1 MDSSAAAIKI
11 SEIFAS
17 IQGEGPSLGEPAL
30 FVRLALCNLRC
41 EWCDTRYTWDFA
53 RYDYDTEVREL
64 PVAEVASRILSSSPR
79 RLILT
84 GGEPL
89 VQTAAL
95 EALLAAL
102 PAELAVEV
110 ETNGTLAPS
119 AALARRVDQ
128 WNVSPK
134 LQNSGE
140 APHRRRKLEA
150 LRALLATERAYLKL
164 VVRSDA
170 DRDEAVSLL
179 DELGWPRTRVCL
191 MPEAPTPSLH
201 AERAPL
207 VAAMSQELGV
217 RFSPRLHVLMWGGE
231 RGR

>member
-1 MDSSAAAIKI
+1 MDSAANTIKI
-11 SEIFAS
+11 SEIFES
-17 IQGEGPSLGEPAL
+17 VQGEGPSLGEPAL

-53 RYDYDTEVREL
+53 RYNYDDEVREL
-64 PVAEVASRILSSSPR
+64 PVRDVVSRILSSKPR
-79 RLILT
+79 RVILT

-95 EALLAAL
+95 EGLLAQI
-102 PAELAVEV
+102 PAEICVEV
-110 ETNGTLAPS
+110 ETNGTLSPS
-119 AALARRVDQ
+119 VALARRIDQ

-134 LQNSGE
+134 LDNSGE
-140 APHRRRKLEA
+140 ALHRRRKLDV

-170 DRDEAVSLL
+170 ESDEAVALI
-179 DELGWPRTRVCL
+179 DELAWPRSRVCL
-191 MPEAPTPSLH
+191 MPEAPTPSMH
-201 AERAPL
+201 AERAPQ
-207 VAAMSQELGV
+207 VAAMSQSLGV
-217 RFSPRLHVLMWGGE
+217 RFSPRLRVLMWGGE

>member
-1 MDSSAAAIKI
+1 MDSGADTIKI
-11 SEIFAS
+11 SEIFES
-17 IQGEGPSLGEPAL
+17 LQGEGPSLGEPAT

-53 RYDYDTEVREL
+53 RYSYEEEVREL
-64 PVAEVASRILSSSPR
+64 PIADVVSRILSSNPR
-79 RLILT
+79 RVILT

-89 VQTAAL
+89 VQSAAL
-95 EALLAAL
+95 EALLAQI
-102 PAELAVEV
+102 PPEITVEI
-110 ETNGTLAPS
+110 ETNGTLSPS
-119 AALARRVDQ
+119 AALVRRVDQ

-134 LQNSGE
+134 LENSGE
-140 APHRRRKLEA
+140 APHRRRKLDA
-150 LRALLATERAYLKL
+150 LRTLLATERAYLKL

-170 DRDEAVSLL
+170 DRDEAVTLI
-179 DELGWPRTRVCL
+179 DELAWPRPRVCL

-207 VAAMSQELGV
+207 VAAMSQTLGV